1 MTPGCQRKRRKD
13 IYTYL
18 RLHEEISGSWHM
30 EQKPAFKNCFLIECR
45 DRNDLADMLHRLQCA
60 DISAENITAN
70 AIALLPE
77 QEVFLRNLMMPETK
91 KISMSTGY
99 IKDGRTYVTK
109 GPLQEGKMISRIDR
123 HKRLAKL
130 RFAAGNTDRELCAGL
145 EIISKA
151 EHIKSINLYQRR
163 KRKRM
168 KENNAM
174 RNKTEPEVRVC
185 SRDCGLFVLGKYK
198 RGSYKYKE

>member
-1 MTPGCQRKRRKD
+1 MLFVYECTGNIIAEFKKFYDTQLSEEQKKR
-13 IYTYL
+13 IFVPTYDCMKKYQ
-18 RLHEEISGSWHM
+18 GSWHM
-30 EQKPAFKNCFLIECR
+30 EQKPAFRNCFLIECR
-45 DRNDLADMLHRLQCA
+45 DRDDLADMLHRLQCA
-60 DISAENITAN
+60 DIFAENITAN

-109 GPLQEGKMISRIDR
+109 GPLQGREKMISRIDR

-145 EIISKA
+145 EIISK
-151 EHIKSINLYQRR
+151 S
-163 KRKRM
+163 
-168 KENNAM
+168 
-174 RNKTEPEVRVC
+174 
-185 SRDCGLFVLGKYK
+185 
-198 RGSYKYKE
+198 

>member
-1 MTPGCQRKRRKD
+1 MWLLCDCQGQNTTELLNFCRDNLPED
-13 IYTYL
+13 IRTGICMPTYD
-18 RLHEEISGSWHM
+18 SMKKYQGSWHM
-30 EQKPAFKNCFLIECR
+30 EQKPVFKNCFLIECR

-60 DISAENITAN
+60 DIFAENITAN

-109 GPLQEGKMISRIDR
+109 GPLQGREKMISRIDR

-145 EIISKA
+145 EIISK
-151 EHIKSINLYQRR
+151 S
-163 KRKRM
+163 
-168 KENNAM
+168 
-174 RNKTEPEVRVC
+174 
-185 SRDCGLFVLGKYK
+185 
-198 RGSYKYKE
+198 

>member
-1 MTPGCQRKRRKD
+1 MLFVYECTGNIIAEFKKFYDTQLSEEQKKR
-13 IYTYL
+13 IFVPTYDCMKKYQ
-18 RLHEEISGSWHM
+18 GSWHM

-45 DRNDLADMLHRLQCA
+45 DRNDLADILHRLQCA
-60 DISAENITAN
+60 DIFAENITAN

-109 GPLQEGKMISRIDR
+109 GPLQGREKMISRIDR

-145 EIISKA
+145 EIISK
-151 EHIKSINLYQRR
+151 S
-163 KRKRM
+163 
-168 KENNAM
+168 
-174 RNKTEPEVRVC
+174 
-185 SRDCGLFVLGKYK
+185 
-198 RGSYKYKE
+198 

>member
-1 MTPGCQRKRRKD
+1 MLFVYECTGNIIAEFKKFYDTQLSEEQKKR
-13 IYTYL
+13 IFVPTYDCMKKYQ
-18 RLHEEISGSWHM
+18 GSWHM
-30 EQKPAFKNCFLIECR
+30 EQKPAFRNCFLIECR
-45 DRNDLADMLHRLQCA
+45 DRDDLADMLHRLQCA
-60 DISAENITAN
+60 DILAENITAN

-109 GPLQEGKMISRIDR
+109 GPLQGREKMISRIDR

-145 EIISKA
+145 ESTSK
-151 EHIKSINLYQRR
+151 S
-163 KRKRM
+163 
-168 KENNAM
+168 
-174 RNKTEPEVRVC
+174 
-185 SRDCGLFVLGKYK
+185 
-198 RGSYKYKE
+198 

>member
-1 MTPGCQRKRRKD
+1 MLFVYECTGNIIAELKKFYDTQLSEEQKKR
-13 IYTYL
+13 IFVPTYDCMKKYQ
-18 RLHEEISGSWHM
+18 GSWHM
-30 EQKPAFKNCFLIECR
+30 EQKPAFRNCFLIECR
-45 DRNDLADMLHRLQCA
+45 DRDDLADMLHRLQCA
-60 DISAENITAN
+60 DILAENITAN

-109 GPLQEGKMISRIDR
+109 GPLQGREKMISRIDR

-145 EIISKA
+145 EIISK
-151 EHIKSINLYQRR
+151 S
-163 KRKRM
+163 
-168 KENNAM
+168 
-174 RNKTEPEVRVC
+174 
-185 SRDCGLFVLGKYK
+185 
-198 RGSYKYKE
+198 

>member
-1 MTPGCQRKRRKD
+1 MLFVYECTGNIIAEFKKFYDTQLSEEQKKR
-13 IYTYL
+13 IFVPTYDCMKKYQ
-18 RLHEEISGSWHM
+18 GSWHM
-30 EQKPAFKNCFLIECR
+30 EQKPAFRNCFLIDCR
-45 DRNDLADMLHRLQCA
+45 DRDDLADMLHRLQCA
-60 DISAENITAN
+60 DILAENITAN

-109 GPLQEGKMISRIDR
+109 GPLQGREKMISRIDR

-145 EIISKA
+145 EIISK
-151 EHIKSINLYQRR
+151 S
-163 KRKRM
+163 
-168 KENNAM
+168 
-174 RNKTEPEVRVC
+174 
-185 SRDCGLFVLGKYK
+185 
-198 RGSYKYKE
+198 

>member
-1 MTPGCQRKRRKD
+1 MLFVYECTGNIIAEFKKFYDTQLSEEQKKR
-13 IYTYL
+13 IFVPTYDCMKKYQ
-18 RLHEEISGSWHM
+18 GSWHM
-30 EQKPAFKNCFLIECR
+30 EQKPAFRNCFLIECR
-45 DRNDLADMLHRLQCA
+45 DRDDLADMLHRLQCA
-60 DISAENITAN
+60 DILAENITAN

-109 GPLQEGKMISRIDR
+109 GPLQGREKMIRRIDR

-145 EIISKA
+145 EITSK
-151 EHIKSINLYQRR
+151 S
-163 KRKRM
+163 
-168 KENNAM
+168 
-174 RNKTEPEVRVC
+174 
-185 SRDCGLFVLGKYK
+185 
-198 RGSYKYKE
+198 

>member
-1 MTPGCQRKRRKD
+1 MLFVYECTENIIAEFKKFYDTQLPEGLKKR
-13 IYTYL
+13 IFIPTYDCMKKYQ
-18 RLHEEISGSWHM
+18 GSWHM
-30 EQKPAFKNCFLIECR
+30 EQKPVFKNCFLIECR
-45 DRNDLADMLHRLQCA
+45 DRNDLADMLNRLKYA
-60 DISAENITAN
+60 ETFVENITAN

-109 GPLQEGKMISRIDR
+109 GPLQGREKMISRIDR

-145 EIISKA
+145 EITSK
-151 EHIKSINLYQRR
+151 S
-163 KRKRM
+163 
-168 KENNAM
+168 
-174 RNKTEPEVRVC
+174 
-185 SRDCGLFVLGKYK
+185 
-198 RGSYKYKE
+198 

>member
-1 MTPGCQRKRRKD
+1 MLFVYECTGNIIAEFKKFYDTQLSEEKKKR
-13 IYTYL
+13 IFVPTYDCMKKYQ
-18 RLHEEISGSWHM
+18 GSWHM
-30 EQKPAFKNCFLIECR
+30 EQKPAFRNCFLIECR
-45 DRNDLADMLHRLQCA
+45 DRDDLADMLHRLQCA
-60 DISAENITAN
+60 DILAENITAN

-109 GPLQEGKMISRIDR
+109 GPLQGREKMISRIDR

-145 EIISKA
+145 EIISK
-151 EHIKSINLYQRR
+151 S
-163 KRKRM
+163 
-168 KENNAM
+168 
-174 RNKTEPEVRVC
+174 
-185 SRDCGLFVLGKYK
+185 
-198 RGSYKYKE
+198 

>member
-1 MTPGCQRKRRKD
+1 MLFVYECTGNIIAEFKKFYDTQLSEEQKKRIFVPTYDCMK
-13 IYTYL
+13 IYQ
-18 RLHEEISGSWHM
+18 GSWHM
-30 EQKPAFKNCFLIECR
+30 EQKPAFRNCFLIECR
-45 DRNDLADMLHRLQCA
+45 DRDDLAYMLHRLQCA
-60 DISAENITAN
+60 DILAENITAN

-109 GPLQEGKMISRIDR
+109 GPLQGREKMISRIDR

-145 EIISKA
+145 EIISK
-151 EHIKSINLYQRR
+151 S
-163 KRKRM
+163 
-168 KENNAM
+168 
-174 RNKTEPEVRVC
+174 
-185 SRDCGLFVLGKYK
+185 
-198 RGSYKYKE
+198 

>member
-1 MTPGCQRKRRKD
+1 MLFVYECTGNIIAEFKKFYDTQLSEEQKKR
-13 IYTYL
+13 IFVPTYDCMKKYQ
-18 RLHEEISGSWHM
+18 GSWHM
-30 EQKPAFKNCFLIECR
+30 EQKPAFRNCFLIDCR
-45 DRNDLADMLHRLQCA
+45 DRDDLADMLHRLQCA
-60 DISAENITAN
+60 DIFAENITAN

-109 GPLQEGKMISRIDR
+109 GPLQGREKMISRIDR

-145 EIISKA
+145 EIISK
-151 EHIKSINLYQRR
+151 S
-163 KRKRM
+163 
-168 KENNAM
+168 
-174 RNKTEPEVRVC
+174 
-185 SRDCGLFVLGKYK
+185 
-198 RGSYKYKE
+198 

>member
-1 MTPGCQRKRRKD
+1 MLFVYECTGNIIAEFKKFYDTQLSEEQKKR
-13 IYTYL
+13 IFVPTYDCMKKYQ
-18 RLHEEISGSWHM
+18 GSWHM
-30 EQKPAFKNCFLIECR
+30 EQKPAFRNCFLIECR

-60 DISAENITAN
+60 DIFAENITAN

-109 GPLQEGKMISRIDR
+109 GPLQGREKMISRIDR

-145 EIISKA
+145 EIISK
-151 EHIKSINLYQRR
+151 S
-163 KRKRM
+163 
-168 KENNAM
+168 
-174 RNKTEPEVRVC
+174 
-185 SRDCGLFVLGKYK
+185 
-198 RGSYKYKE
+198 